1 MKLFETFKCSRQ
13 NLLNSLCQFWNDKS
27 IPLQILYT
35 CSVSWRL
42 LLCTF
47 LAQAIYALVKR
58 TKLKWKSLRLSSAG
72 IKNPQIPLEIL
83 HHSSLSWHVS
93 PQWILSSY
101 LFHFGLKDSIKIPI
115 LRLSNPL
122 VKICHIPDLIFQAT
136 SQFFFKF
143 CINLECYQRQIIFPF
158 LGQTLNTFHNRSKW
172 MYKFWRLGSA
182 QVKFLQILVIF
193 ETKVFNFC
201 IIFQGRNI

>member
-1 MKLFETFKCSRQ
+1 MS
-13 NLLNSLCQFWNDKS
+13 NSLCQFWNDKS

-83 HHSSLSWHVS
+83 HHSSLSWHMS

-143 CINLECYQRQIIFPF
+143 CINLECYQR
-158 LGQTLNTFHNRSKW
+158 
-172 MYKFWRLGSA
+172 
-182 QVKFLQILVIF
+182 
-193 ETKVFNFC
+193 
-201 IIFQGRNI
+201 